1 MGENMN
7 NSIPLNSVTYSD
19 ESMEIVGVYLA
30 WLKAVDMFCMIDD
43 AGLYQDPP
51 NHRIVKICQD

>member
-1 MGENMN
+1 MN
-7 NSIPLNSVTYSD
+7 NSISLNIKTDSE

-43 AGLYQDPP
+43 AGLYSDPP